1 MGMAGVIRGVCARL
15 GSRPL
20 SEGSDPPSLSA
31 QTRGDEYQSNVDVLH
46 ETLDMLPQGIVL
58 LDPDG
63 RYIFWNQRYADI
75 YGGSADLFQA
85 GVRLEDTLRIGIAR
99 GEYPEAVGREEEWLD
114 ERMQRM
120 RDPKGKIE
128 QKLADGRWILIDERR
143 TSDGGFIGLRVDITD
158 IKARE
163 ESFRLLFDANP
174 VPMFVV
180 STTDKCILAVNDAAL
195 RHYGF
200 ARAALMG
207 APFSRIEW
215 PGVKDEAH
223 SDWRAGD
230 AQGWSGRHRTAN
242 DDAIDVTLFSRPLAY
257 AGEPACLIAAFD
269 VTDRN
274 RAEAKAAYLAHHD
287 QLTGLANRAYLHL
300 RLREIFERN
309 SAAPAIAI
317 LLIDLDRFKLVNDT
331 LGHFSGDKLLQEVAQ
346 RIRAAVGER
355 DFVARLGGDEFAV
368 VTGVIEVGELG
379 RLAENLIE
387 QLSASYRL
395 ESQEAAISASI
406 GIAIGPADGDDPDR
420 LMRCA
425 DLALYRA
432 KADGR
437 GAYHYFEA
445 AMDARLQDRR
455 AMEVELAA
463 ALENAELEVFYQP
476 LVTLATGEI
485 SAFEALARWPHPE
498 RGDVSPS
505 IFIPIAEETNL
516 ICRIGAY
523 VLERACRDAAAWP
536 DPIKVA
542 VNLSPRQFRSGG
554 LLAVVQAALQKS
566 GLPASRL
573 ELEITEAMLLER
585 TELVQSTLH
594 ALRSI
599 GVRISMD
606 DFGTGYSSLSYLR
619 SFPFDKIK
627 IDRSFVLEMATSADA
642 AAIVR
647 AIVTLGAS
655 LGIQVTAEGIETA
668 EAAELLIEQGCTEGQ
683 GFFFSRPRP
692 RIEADALV
700 AGGRAARGLSRPYA
714 QAS

>member
-1 MGMAGVIRGVCARL
+1 MSAATFVRGLSHAFRRSRLPADRAAR
-15 GSRPL
+15 SSPSTRTL
-20 SEGSDPPSLSA
+20 SGDRRSD
-31 QTRGDEYQSNVDVLH
+31 VDVLK

-75 YGGSADLFQA
+75 YRGSADLFQA
-85 GVRLEDTLRIGIAR
+85 GVKLEDTLRIGIAR
-99 GEYPEAVGREEEWLD
+99 GEYPEAAGREEAWLG
-114 ERMQRM
+114 ERIARM
-120 RDPKGKIE
+120 RNPKGKIE
-128 QKLADGRWILIDERR
+128 QRLADGRWILIDERR

-163 ESFRLLFDANP
+163 ASFRLLFDANP

-180 STTDKCILAVNDAAL
+180 GAADRRILAVNDAAL

-200 ARAALMG
+200 TRADLMG
-207 APFSRIEW
+207 SPFNRVEW
-215 PGVKDEAH
+215 RNVEDRANPEWCASADE
-223 SDWRAGD
+223 SWAG
-230 AQGWSGRHRTAN
+230 AHRTA
-242 DDAIDVTLFSRPLAY
+242 AGAPIDVTLFSRPLDY
-257 AGEPACLIAAFD
+257 TGEAACLIAAFD

-300 RLREIFERN
+300 RLGELFARK
-309 SAAPAIAI
+309 SAAPFIAI
-317 LLIDLDRFKLVNDT
+317 LLVDLDRFKLINDT
-331 LGHFSGDKLLQEVAQ
+331 LGHSSGDKLLQDVAR
-346 RIRAAVGER
+346 RIRGALGEQ

-368 VTGVIEVGELG
+368 VTGVTDVGELG
-379 RLAENLIE
+379 RLAEALIE
-387 QLSASYRL
+387 SLSAPYRL
-395 ESQEAAISASI
+395 DSQEATIGASI
-406 GIAIGPADGDDPDR
+406 GIAIGPADADDPDR

-437 GAYHYFEA
+437 GTYHYFEA
-445 AMDARLQDRR
+445 GMDARLQERR
-455 AMEVELAA
+455 SMEVELAA
-463 ALENAELEVFYQP
+463 ALENRDLQVFYQP
-476 LVTLATGEI
+476 LVTLSTGEI
-485 SAFEALARWPHPE
+485 AAFEALARWPHAV
-498 RGDVSPS
+498 RGDIPPS
-505 IFIPIAEETNL
+505 VFIPIAEETNL
-516 ICRIGAY
+516 ICRIGAF
-523 VLERACRDAAAWP
+523 VLERACTDAAAWP
-536 DPIKVA
+536 DPVKVA
-542 VNLSPRQFRSGG
+542 VNLSPRQFRSGA
-554 LLAVVQAALQKS
+554 LLATVEAALAKS

-585 TELVQSTLH
+585 TDLVQSTLH
-594 ALRSI
+594 ALRAL

-627 IDRSFVLEMATSADA
+627 IDRSFVQEMATSADA

-647 AIVTLGAS
+647 AIVNLGAS
-655 LGIQVTAEGIETA
+655 LNIQVTAEGIETA
-668 EAAELLIEQGCTEGQ
+668 EAAALLSEQGCTEGQ

-700 AGGRAARGLSRPYA
+700 GAGGAAASPLYARAG
-714 QAS
+714 

>member
-1 MGMAGVIRGVCARL
+1 MWAELLLRGMSRVFGRSRPAGV
-15 GSRPL
+15 
-20 SEGSDPPSLSA
+20 PPSA
-31 QTRGDEYQSNVDVLH
+31 GPGRGAGPSDADVLR

-63 RYIFWNQRYADI
+63 RYVFWNQRYADI
-75 YGGSADLFQA
+75 YSGSADLFEI
-85 GVRLEDTLRIGIAR
+85 GVRLEDTLRVGIAR
-99 GEYPEAVGREEEWLD
+99 GEYPEAAGREEAWLG
-114 ERMQRM
+114 ERMARM
-120 RDPKGKIE
+120 RNPAGKIE

-158 IKARE
+158 IKSRE

-174 VPMFVV
+174 VSMFVV
-180 STTDKCILAVNDAAL
+180 GAADERILAVNDSAL

-200 ARAALMG
+200 SRAAMMG
-207 APFSRIEW
+207 SPFHRVEW
-215 PGVKDEAH
+215 LG
-223 SDWRAGD
+223 AGD
-230 AQGWSGRHRTAN
+230 RADPDWSAKAAQSWTSTHRKAN
-242 DDAIDVTLFSRPLAY
+242 DEAIDVTLFSRPLDY
-257 AGEPACLIAAFD
+257 AGEAACLIAAFD

-300 RLREIFERN
+300 RLRETFERN
-309 SAAPAIAI
+309 SAPPSIAI
-317 LLIDLDRFKLVNDT
+317 LLVDLDRFKLVNDT
-331 LGHFSGDKLLQEVAQ
+331 LGHFSGDRLLQE
-346 RIRAAVGER
+346 AARRMRGSVGEQ

-368 VTGVIEVGELG
+368 VTGVTDVGELG
-379 RLAENLIE
+379 HLAETLIE
-387 QLSASYRL
+387 ALSAPYRL
-395 ESQEAAISASI
+395 DDQDASI
-406 GIAIGPADGDDPDR
+406 TASVGIAVGPADGEDPDQ

-445 AMDARLQDRR
+445 AMDARLQERR
-455 AMEVELAA
+455 SMEVELAA
-463 ALENAELEVFYQP
+463 ALEAGELQVFYQS
-476 LVTLATGEI
+476 LVTLSTGRI
-485 SAFEALARWPHPE
+485 SAFEALARWPHGA
-498 RGDVSPS
+498 RGDVPPS
-505 IFIPIAEETNL
+505 VFIPIAEESNL
-516 ICRIGAY
+516 ICRLGAF
-523 VLERACRDAAAWP
+523 VLDQACHDAVAWP
-536 DPIKVA
+536 DPVKVA
-542 VNLSPRQFRSGG
+542 VNLSPMQFRSGA
-554 LLAVVQAALQKS
+554 LLATVEAALQKS

-585 TELVQSTLH
+585 TDLVQSTLH
-594 ALRSI
+594 ALRAL

-627 IDRSFVLEMATSADA
+627 IDRSFVQEMATSADA

-668 EAAELLIEQGCTEGQ
+668 EAVELLTEQGCTEGQ

-700 AGGRAARGLSRPYA
+700 AGSGGRSAAGPTPLLA
-714 QAS
+714 KAG

>member
-1 MGMAGVIRGVCARL
+1 MSTATFIRGL
-15 GSRPL
+15 SRAFGWPCPAQL
-20 SEGSDPPSLSA
+20 PAGERQSD
-31 QTRGDEYQSNVDVLH
+31 VDVLR
-46 ETLDMLPQGIVL
+46 ETLDVLPQGIVL

-75 YGGSADLFQA
+75 YSGSADLFQA
-85 GVRLEDTLRIGIAR
+85 GVRLEDTLRIGIER
-99 GEYPEAVGREEEWLD
+99 GEYPEAAGREAAWLD
-114 ERMQRM
+114 ERMERM
-120 RDPKGKIE
+120 RNPKGKIE

-180 STTDKCILAVNDAAL
+180 SAADKRILAVNDSAL

-200 ARAALMG
+200 SRAAIMG
-207 APFSRIEW
+207 GPFNRIEW
-215 PGVKDEAH
+215 PAVKDTADP
-223 SDWRAGD
+223 DWSTRG
-230 AQGWSGRHRTAN
+230 AQSWTGAHRTAN
-242 DDAIDVTLFSRPLAY
+242 DEAIDVTLFSRPLDY
-257 AGEPACLIAAFD
+257 AGEAACLIAAFD

-300 RLREIFERN
+300 RLCELFERN
-309 SAAPAIAI
+309 AAAPAVAV

-331 LGHFSGDKLLQEVAQ
+331 LGHFSGDKLLQEAAG
-346 RIRAAVGER
+346 RIRAALGEQ

-368 VTGVIEVGELG
+368 VTGLTDVDELG
-379 RLAENLIE
+379 RLAETLIE
-387 QLSASYRL
+387 SLSASYRL
-395 ESQEAAISASI
+395 ENQEAAIGASI
-406 GIAIGPADGDDPDR
+406 GIAIGPADGADPDR
-420 LMRCA
+420 LMRSA

-437 GAYHYFEA
+437 GTYHYFEA
-445 AMDARLQDRR
+445 AMDARLRERR
-455 AMEVELAA
+455 SMEVELAG
-463 ALENAELEVFYQP
+463 ALERNDLQVFYQP
-476 LVTLATGEI
+476 LVTLSTGDI
-485 SAFEALARWPHPE
+485 AAFEALARWTHPE
-498 RGDVSPS
+498 RGDVPPS
-505 IFIPIAEETNL
+505 TFIPIAEETNL
-516 ICRIGAY
+516 ICRLGAF
-523 VLERACRDAAAWP
+523 VLERACMDAAAWP

-554 LLAVVQAALQKS
+554 LFATVQAALQKS
-566 GLPASRL
+566 GLPAARL
-573 ELEITEAMLLER
+573 ELEITEAMLLEP
-585 TELVQSTLH
+585 TDLVQSTLH
-594 ALRSI
+594 ALRAL

-627 IDRSFVLEMATSADA
+627 IDRSFVQEMATSPDA

-668 EAAELLIEQGCTEGQ
+668 EAAKLLVEQGCTEGQ

-692 RIEADALV
+692 RIEADALAA
-700 AGGRAARGLSRPYA
+700 AGGSKAGQPLSYA
-714 QAS
+714 KAG